1 MVNNQ
6 RRDMNLCQIC
16 AVELGLV
23 PEGQLPGPIPGQSM
37 GQFFNPAQRKQNL
50 LQEAMSDAANR
61 VLSIAKEEAKRL
73 GHPYIDTEHLLLAL
87 IKEQGLAS
95 RLLTDLKVD
104 LVKLFFR
111 N

>member
-6 RRDMNLCQIC
+6 RRDMNLCHIC

-23 PEGQLPGPIPGQSM
+23 PEGQLPGQNM

-87 IKEQGLAS
+87 IKEQGLAAK
-95 RLLTDLKVD
+95 LLTRHLHHDI
-104 LVKLFFR
+104 
-111 N
+111 